1 MSKLIGFYK
10 DIDYYL
16 DMFEAKADK
25 GDYPSAFNALKMAEK
40 LSDKYLDDEFADIN
54 LAYAQGYAEVGRFGR
69 SNEHFYAL
77 LKRGLAKPDCYFGL
91 AQNLNIL
98 GRASVANSYI
108 KLLVE
113 SEHDIPVEEII
124 DAFSKMGVVQGNE
137 KAGYGVVYSK
147 GGDRLENAGA
157 MLAMSN
163 LDGAAEELEQ
173 IDKRSEYY
181 KRARNDLAGI
191 YIIRKKYDKAMA
203 KTKEALEENANDV
216 IALCNL
222 YLLNYVAKNEDALF
236 DIEQRLRAVKDMSL
250 YELTKTATTF
260 CEAKKHLIGA
270 EYLER
275 YLKEKPYNFPYMVL
289 LGQAYYNGGEIEK
302 SAKVFSDMVKLDYT
316 DPIAKYYARYV
327 IAAKTVDPKER
338 KPLMYSPQL
347 PYSETVKMY
356 KETKILIKNGNFEM
370 LSQED
375 SRERE
380 LFDWFMEYGMPQDQ
394 ISLVYALEK
403 SNYLEKEEEL
413 EKLLLRDDIQ
423 KSVKIAIVKSL
434 FSCGEEEAVLV
445 DNFRLKTVKCKTP
458 TVFFEFPKVLMDAY
472 YLACA
477 MLSFIDE
484 KKILRLVKL
493 STDVYTAYLNNNLDF
508 RSYRTLAALLLSK
521 VDDQPFAEDMYCK
534 MLNVKPAL
542 LAKYKNL
549 LTNGKTSG

>member
-40 LSDKYLDDEFADIN
+40 LSDEYIDDEFADIN

-124 DAFSKMGVVQGNE
+124 DAFSKMGVVQGKE
-137 KAGYGVVYSK
+137 KAGYGVVYSR

-173 IDKRSEYY
+173 IDKSSEYY

-216 IALCNL
+216 IA
-222 YLLNYVAKNEDALF
+222 
-236 DIEQRLRAVKDMSL
+236 
-250 YELTKTATTF
+250 
-260 CEAKKHLIGA
+260 
-270 EYLER
+270 
-275 YLKEKPYNFPYMVL
+275 
-289 LGQAYYNGGEIEK
+289 
-302 SAKVFSDMVKLDYT
+302 
-316 DPIAKYYARYV
+316 
-327 IAAKTVDPKER
+327 
-338 KPLMYSPQL
+338 
-347 PYSETVKMY
+347 
-356 KETKILIKNGNFEM
+356 
-370 LSQED
+370 
-375 SRERE
+375 
-380 LFDWFMEYGMPQDQ
+380 
-394 ISLVYALEK
+394 
-403 SNYLEKEEEL
+403 
-413 EKLLLRDDIQ
+413 
-423 KSVKIAIVKSL
+423 
-434 FSCGEEEAVLV
+434 
-445 DNFRLKTVKCKTP
+445 
-458 TVFFEFPKVLMDAY
+458 
-472 YLACA
+472 
-477 MLSFIDE
+477 
-484 KKILRLVKL
+484 
-493 STDVYTAYLNNNLDF
+493 
-508 RSYRTLAALLLSK
+508 
-521 VDDQPFAEDMYCK
+521 
-534 MLNVKPAL
+534 
-542 LAKYKNL
+542 
-549 LTNGKTSG
+549 